1 MKCILKNCP
10 YRFEGQPNCL
20 LFDSS
25 PSSFLRACHV
35 SLLYST
41 LFWPVPQSLHQTL
54 CLSDLGMWGHTFT
67 FAGRLSHIHEHAQH
81 TQHTGLV
88 FHSCLCEASCLQC
101 SQPLILPGKRNPS
114 TPNQTLTV
122 WLAEARGL
130 THLLLSVSCIDRM
143 GERPPPP
150 FPAHQL
156 CWQVQAS
163 KGLPLCPIHAHQ
175 HMWWTPAVGA
185 SPGPLNREGSAFP
198 PWVGLGGML
207 VCILHWLDGWGQ
219 GWAPCI
225 CQGATAHPRG
235 LLVCLWLLSG
245 STWMEISTGKWMH
258 GGATDKES
266 RELRGQMLCR

>member
-1 MKCILKNCP
+1 MGPHFYICRKALTHT
-10 YRFEGQPNCL
+10 
-20 LFDSS
+20 
-25 PSSFLRACHV
+25 RACTTHTTHWSCL
-35 SLLYST
+35 SLLSLWSLLPPMLT
-41 LFWPVPQSLHQTL
+41 APHSPRQAEPVHSQSNTHRMT
-54 CLSDLGMWGHTFT
+54 S
-67 FAGRLSHIHEHAQH
+67 
-81 TQHTGLV
+81 
-88 FHSCLCEASCLQC
+88 
-101 SQPLILPGKRNPS
+101 
-114 TPNQTLTV
+114 
-122 WLAEARGL
+122 RGQGPY
-130 THLLLSVSCIDRM
+130 HLLLSVSCIDRM

-235 LLVCLWLLSG
+235 PLVCLWLLSG
-245 STWMEISTGKWMH
+245 STWMEISTGKWMY

-266 RELRGQMLCR
+266 RELRGRMLCR